1 MEKTHLVIGSRK
13 SKLALWQTH
22 HVAAQLER
30 RWPPLICQIVHFD
43 TQGDQI
49 IDRPLPEI
57 GGKGLFTAELENGLR
72 TGIIDLAVHSL
83 KDLPVED
90 APELTLGAIT
100 ARADVRDA
108 LVSKNN
114 QTLEELPKGAVVGT
128 SSPRRALQLNLM
140 RPDLQIKSIRGNVET
155 RVHKVLEGSYDAAV
169 LAVAGL
175 ARLEMTEVISE
186 IFSLDHI
193 LPAPGQGALAV
204 QCRAADDEV
213 LTLLSAIDDV
223 AARKA
228 TTAERMFLA
237 ELGGG
242 CSAPVGALANNEG
255 DHQIKLQAF
264 VGDPQQNQGFWFTGE
279 GSDPVKLG
287 REAALDFLN
296 RGAYQPNHL

>member
-1 MEKTHLVIGSRK
+1 MEKTRLVIGSRK

-22 HVAAQLER
+22 YVAGQLER
-30 RWPPLICQIVHFD
+30 RWPPLTCQIVHFD

-90 APELTLGAIT
+90 APGLTLGAIT

-114 QTLEELPKGAVVGT
+114 LTLEELPKGTVVGT

-140 RPDLQIKSIRGNVET
+140 RPDLQVRSIRGNVET
-155 RVHKVLEGSYDAAV
+155 RVKKVLEGPYDAAV
-169 LAVAGL
+169 LAMAGL
-175 ARLEMTEVISE
+175 VRLEMTAVISE
-186 IFSLDHI
+186 IFPLEQI

-213 LTLLSAIDDV
+213 LTLLRAIDDA
-223 AARKA
+223 AARNA
-228 TTAERMFLA
+228 TTAERIFLA

-242 CSAPVGALANNEG
+242 CSAPVGALATVEG
-255 DHQIKLQAF
+255 DHQLKLRAF
-264 VGDPQQNQGFWFTGE
+264 VGDPQQKQGFWFTGE
-279 GSDPVKLG
+279 GRDPVKLG
-287 REAALDFLN
+287 RSAAIDFLN
-296 RGAYQPNHL
+296 RGAVQPNCL